1 MTIETDKRKLELNVG
16 RVKKMSND
24 GMTVTEIAEKLG
36 LNESTVRSYKA
47 IIDKAEE
54 NRKLKEG

>member
-1 MTIETDKRKLELNVG
+1 
-16 RVKKMSND
+16 VKKMSND

>member
-1 MTIETDKRKLELNVG
+1 MTIETNKSKLELNVG
-16 RVKKMSND
+16 RVKKMSDD
-24 GMTVTEIAEKLG
+24 GMTVVEIAKKLG

-54 NRKLKEG
+54 NRKFKEG